1 MNQSAVR
8 AAFAHWLL
16 NERSQPMRQW
26 AGRQGECGDGV
37 ISRMHG
43 GRWTDQ
49 RVSLPGCRGTRTHCT
64 HYTARLPTA
73 AATAAISATII
84 PPALQ
89 YIAYSLPSSHSPRA
103 VHCARC
109 GCQPRPVNPLGRPCC
124 TLRLFDNSS
133 TISDSRHNSTNSL
146 PATTPVTMSYFHSA
160 PLPADTD
167 TATQPPAASS
177 SSHAPL
183 AIIGMACRFPG
194 HSNTPSLF
202 WSNLLANRDCI
213 SPVPSDR
220 WSSSYYHCTDKD
232 APGRIASSR
241 CGFVDGVFEFDY
253 EAFGI
258 NRKEAE
264 NMDPQQKLLLEVALQ
279 ALEDAR
285 IPYRASSTGVY
296 VGIGQAEQLGL
307 STADL
312 EAINAYSVTGSAL
325 SIAAN
330 RLSYV
335 FDLRGPSL
343 SVDTACSSS
352 MTAMHYAKEALRRGE
367 CEYAIVAGVNVLL
380 DPGVMIQF
388 SKLGVLSTDGRCKSF
403 LDSADGYVRS
413 EGCGVVVLTRL
424 ETAQA
429 ASAHIYALLRG
440 TAVNSDGHCSPSLTM
455 PSQQAQMEVF
465 NAALADARVESR
477 DILYAEAH
485 ATGTKVGD
493 PIEANAIG
501 KVLSRGRKRSRPAAK
516 TDDVGHSLGI
526 DELRVDGRMNGY
538 HKNGDEHTNGF
549 YLTTTPPLPSSS
561 SSPHSPLSP
570 SSPSPITSSSAP
582 LLLGAVKSH
591 VGHLETASFMAGL
604 LKCLLM
610 LQHET
615 LVPNHSVDALQSGRV
630 GLNAAIGWDEYGMD
644 VVRRVEQFDS
654 DGALMMVSSFGFGGS
669 NGAAIIEGWK
679 EHVGKQQ
686 HQHHKQSVR
695 ENGQNGHASHG
706 GMNGHSHLNGH
717 AESAAATVKSYPVFA
732 PPPPPY
738 VFLLSAQT
746 AASLDARIAN
756 FKQTV
761 ASPPFAST
769 DSYTISYTLAT
780 RPVHRQLSFCIASS
794 LSSPASL
801 LFSTPRRVLDAPPPP
816 LVWCFSGQ
824 GPQHPDM
831 GRTLY
836 SLHPVFRASIDEMDA
851 LYSAVS
857 GRSLVKDVGVF
868 GSLRGDPQAVYT
880 LQYTLPSLVMLQTA
894 LCDLWRSWGVQP
906 AAVFGHSFGEM
917 AAAYAAGVCNKRQ
930 LIETAYHRAK
940 LLSRIDGN
948 GVMMAVGCSP
958 AQMQPLLDQHI
969 DSAWIAAYNGPS
981 SITVGGTREAIT
993 VIATECAAAGW
1004 FHRILKITNAYHTPL
1019 MRPCKDEALRTFSST
1034 LSGVGSARL
1043 PYFSTVTA
1051 AWKESDFDAQY
1062 TWDGIEGAVHFHEAV
1077 TGCLERFG
1085 ADTVFM
1091 EMSAHPVLSSYL
1103 LECGAKNTTVT
1114 LHRQQHEQESVYR
1127 LFVYLLTMGFPTDF
1141 RTLLPATAALPSF
1154 LPYSFQSVHCHKEDT
1169 NHIYRRTVPNHLP
1182 LASRPLAA
1190 IEPTWQAKVSLPAHP
1205 WTADHVVQGAVV
1217 FPAAGYLEMC
1227 MEVLGG
1233 SCVCDVTIGRA
1244 MIVGEAYRDV
1254 RTVLSVDGS
1263 EVRIYSKKEQW
1274 DSGPWTLH
1282 VTARKPA
1289 IAPLHASSSIS
1300 LPSRPSWTAD
1310 LISRCPV
1317 SYSKKAVYDRF
1328 RSVGLHYGPLFQGVD
1343 SMRVGDGEA
1352 YGVMDIAA
1360 IKRHSSTF
1368 LSHPALLDSCFHV
1381 LLGTIRYLYLPYVPT
1396 SIGQVEWF
1404 VPATEL
1410 TDKLQVYARAR
1421 LEGDKVEG
1429 ELAML
1434 DDAGRMVGQVQ
1445 RMQCTALGQNDKAV
1459 QPTFCARWQSY
1470 AVPSLFIPP
1479 RTASWQ
1485 AIPANVLSYEAALD
1499 AACVQYVRDMM
1510 NRHSSKAP
1518 GMDVQQWPVHRQRY
1532 WNWCQH
1538 LLDSH
1543 PTDPQAVSSL
1553 ASIVASD
1560 PAYPFAKEVEAV
1572 TRAGSNLTQLLS
1584 DPFAVQRVLFAD
1596 SLMSD
1601 IYSTSLTFR
1610 PYVRL
1615 MTELVVSY
1623 FTSHPTR
1630 VIHILELGAGTGALT
1645 CDVLTQLSQQLA
1657 GTGWEG
1663 RIKYYYTDVSMK
1675 FLHDAKPRFAAYP
1688 FIEYCLFNV
1697 DQPSTA
1703 IPPHSLDLILAF
1715 DVLHVSSSLSSSLAS
1730 LQRLLVPNGVLM
1742 SIELTRPWLWTEMFF
1757 GLFQGWW
1764 GMDDGRE
1771 RCWLTEEQWQQTL
1784 CREGWDGVYVVNDKK
1799 ERGGDREFC
1808 HSLITAHARPLS
1820 ALPTTALPSPRP
1832 LHVFDARDPGHDLE
1846 YLLSQS
1852 QQLIALSES
1861 HDFFLLTDDA
1871 QSIPA
1876 PVTTSSGPR
1885 TLPAA
1890 PMQALHVG
1898 FTRTLSNEAS
1908 QHRTYMIDFEA
1919 DMDEGR
1925 RLRWADMLY
1934 AIRHDT
1940 TEREFAIRGGKVYVP
1955 RFVAHTEREPYAINA
1970 DKLGGASVQLL
1981 APFRLEVGTVGQ
1993 LSSLKYHIAHTP
2005 ASLSSNSSATLVPS
2019 FSPLLP
2025 PSPTDVIVRVH
2036 ASALNFKDLMLAL
2049 GMLHNPLGLDRLSL
2063 QFDPPTALGI
2073 EFSGVVEAVGAD
2085 VRGVAVG
2092 HEVFGIGKQCLG
2104 NIVRTHFHLVAR
2116 KPARLSHREA
2126 ASMPIVFATAY
2137 AGLIDKA
2144 RVSAGERVLVHSAA
2158 GGIGQAAIQL
2168 CCVAGAEVIC
2178 TVGSSQKRDY
2188 LRQRYGVTD
2197 FADSHSNA
2205 SWHNDVKRA
2214 TSGRGVDVVINS
2226 LKGDAIPLGLSL
2238 LTVGGRFVE
2247 IGKVDI
2253 LANASLP
2260 MHALLNDISFLSVQ
2274 LDVLMSSNTGRLQT
2288 YLQAVSRMAHD
2299 GTLQPLV
2306 DRVFGCAEVEA
2317 AFRYLMAGQHMGKV
2331 IIDFS
2336 TEAQAALF
2344 TPPPTDATPASLSS
2358 SRIYGPSQP
2367 FSPYHT
2373 YILTGGTGAVGLK
2386 LVQYLAVRGA
2396 RHFLLLSRRGQ
2407 SSVRPSDVAELDKLR
2422 RFGVQL
2428 LLPATDITSLDS
2440 VSDAYAAALQ
2450 AGWPRAVCIF
2460 HLAMVLDDD
2469 TIPRLTEA
2477 RLRPVIAPKVDGALN
2492 LLSVIP
2498 PSDVAS
2504 VVFFS
2509 SAASVLGNSSQA
2521 NYSAANAFLDAYAFR
2536 LSSAG
2541 YQAATVNLGVV
2552 EDVGVL
2558 AEDYKLRQLLI
2569 VKGFTGGLTT
2579 ASICHTVE
2587 AIVRDE
2593 RSSFH
2598 SLIALL
2604 PTSQYLHGSFDWRS
2618 VCATYPILTTRFAH
2632 LVDHTADLS
2641 SSSTAD
2647 AGSTVN
2653 IDSLRALIAGLL
2665 GLSVDQL
2672 DVTEP
2677 LTRQGLDSLLAVE
2690 LSATLKK
2697 RCGGLNVSQME
2708 LLGGMSVEAILEA
2721 GGKGK

>member
-1 MNQSAVR
+1 MSH
-8 AAFAHWLL
+8 FY
-16 NERSQPMRQW
+16 SIP
-26 AGRQGECGDGV
+26 
-37 ISRMHG
+37 
-43 GRWTDQ
+43 
-49 RVSLPGCRGTRTHCT
+49 
-64 HYTARLPTA
+64 LPTA
-73 AATAAISATII
+73 AAATIDPSPTTS
-84 PPALQ
+84 PP
-89 YIAYSLPSSHSPRA
+89 HR
-103 VHCARC
+103 
-109 GCQPRPVNPLGRPCC
+109 
-124 TLRLFDNSS
+124 D
-133 TISDSRHNSTNSL
+133 D
-146 PATTPVTMSYFHSA
+146 
-160 PLPADTD
+160 
-167 TATQPPAASS
+167 
-177 SSHAPL
+177 APL

-202 WSNLLANRDCI
+202 WDNLLSSRDCI
-213 SPVPSDR
+213 SSVPSDR
-220 WSSSYYHCTDKD
+220 WSSSYYQSADKE
-232 APGRIASSR
+232 APGRIASGR
-241 CGFVDGVFEFDY
+241 CGFIDGVFEFEY

-264 NMDPQQKLLLEVALQ
+264 SMDPQQKLLLEVTLQ

-285 IPYRASSTGVY
+285 IPYRASRTGVY

-312 EAINAYSVTGSAL
+312 ESINAYSVTGSAL

-330 RLSYV
+330 RVSYV

-367 CEYAIVAGVNVLL
+367 CDYAIVAGVNVLM

-388 SKLGVLSTDGRCKSF
+388 SKLGVLSADGRCKSF

-413 EGCGVVVLTRL
+413 EGCGVIVLTKL
-424 ETAQA
+424 ETAVA

-440 TAVNSDGHCSPSLTM
+440 TAVNSDGHRSPSLTM
-455 PSQQAQMEVF
+455 PSQQAQMDVF
-465 NAALADARVESR
+465 NEALIDARVEGR
-477 DILYAEAH
+477 DIFYAEAH

-501 KVLSRGRKRSRPAAK
+501 KVLSRGRKRSRPAVKA
-516 TDDVGHSLGI
+516 DEVGHSMGI

-538 HKNGDEHTNGF
+538 HKTAAGDEHTNGIGF
-549 YLTTTPPLPSSS
+549 YLTNTPPLSSSS
-561 SSPHSPLSP
+561 SSPDSPLSP
-570 SSPSPITSSSAP
+570 SSPHSTGSSSSSSAAP

-615 LVPNHSVDALQSGRV
+615 LVPNQSIDALQAGSV
-630 GLNAAIGWDEYGMD
+630 GLNAAIGWDDYSMD
-644 VVRRVEQFDS
+644 VVRRVERFDS
-654 DGALMMVSSFGFGGS
+654 DGALMMISSFGFGGT

-679 EHVGKQQ
+679 GQLARAQ
-686 HQHHKQSVR
+686 RHQKHSTHD
-695 ENGQNGHASHG
+695 NG
-706 GMNGHSHLNGH
+706 LNGH
-717 AESAAATVKSYPVFA
+717 AAHNGTNGHSLLNGHADSAELLVKPQSTSTAA
-732 PPPPPY
+732 PPPPPPY
-738 VFLLSAQT
+738 LFLLSALT
-746 AASLDARIAN
+746 AASLDARIAS

-761 ASPPFAST
+761 VSPPFTSIDPYA
-769 DSYTISYTLAT
+769 ISYTLAT

-794 LSSPASL
+794 LSSPTSF
-801 LFSTPRRVLDAPPPP
+801 LFSAPRRVLDGPPPP

-836 SLHPVFRASIDEMDA
+836 TLHPVFRASIDEMDE

-857 GRSLVKDVGVF
+857 GHSLVKDVGVF
-868 GSLRGDPQAVYT
+868 GSVRGDPQAVYT

-894 LCDLWRSWGVQP
+894 LCDLWRSWGVRP

-948 GVMMAVGCSP
+948 GVMMAVGCSS
-958 AQMQPLLDQHI
+958 AQIQPLLDQHV

-981 SITVGGTREAIT
+981 SITVGGTREAINA
-993 VIATECAAAGW
+993 IAAECATAGW
-1004 FHRILKITNAYHTPL
+1004 FHRVLKITNAYHTPL
-1019 MRPCKDEALRTFSST
+1019 MRPCKDDALRTFSST
-1034 LSGVGSARL
+1034 LSGVGDAQL

-1051 AWKESDFDAQY
+1051 AWKESAFDAQY

-1077 TGCLERFG
+1077 TACIERYG
-1085 ADTVFM
+1085 SDTVFM

-1114 LHRQQHEQESVYR
+1114 LHRQQHEQESVHR
-1127 LFVYLLTMGFPTDF
+1127 LWVYLLTMGFPVDF
-1141 RTLLPATAALPSF
+1141 RSLLPATAALPSF

-1169 NHIYRRTVPNHLP
+1169 NHVYRRTVPNHLP

-1190 IEPTWQAKVSLPAHP
+1190 IEPTWQAKVSLPAYP

-1227 MEVLGG
+1227 MEVLGSG
-1233 SCVCDVTIGRA
+1233 CVCDVVIGRA
-1244 MIVGEAYRDV
+1244 MIVAEACRDV

-1282 VTARKPA
+1282 VTARRPA
-1289 IAPLHASSSIS
+1289 IASLHSSSSASSPS
-1300 LPSRPSWTAD
+1300 LPSRPSWTVD
-1310 LISRCPV
+1310 LVSRCGV

-1360 IKRHSSTF
+1360 IKRHSSAF

-1396 SIGQVEWF
+1396 CIGRVEWF
-1404 VPATEL
+1404 VPAAEL
-1410 TDKLQVYARAR
+1410 TDLLHVYARAR

-1429 ELAML
+1429 ELVML
-1434 DDAGRMVGQVQ
+1434 DEAGRVVGQVL

-1470 AVPSLFIPP
+1470 AVPSLFVPP

-1485 AIPANVLSYEAALD
+1485 AIPDNVLSYEAALD

-1510 NRHSSKAP
+1510 DQHSSKAP
-1518 GMDVQQWPVHRQRY
+1518 GMDVQQWPLHRQRY
-1532 WNWCQH
+1532 WKWCQQ

-1543 PTDPQAVSSL
+1543 PTNEQAISTL
-1553 ASIVASD
+1553 ASTIASD
-1560 PAYPFAKEVEAV
+1560 PAYPFAKEAEAIS
-1572 TRAGSNLTQLLS
+1572 RAGSNLTQLLS
-1584 DPFAVQRVLFAD
+1584 DPFAVQRVLFSD

-1601 IYSTSLTFR
+1601 IYSSSLTFR

-1615 MTELVVSY
+1615 MSELIVAY
-1623 FTSHPTR
+1623 FATHPSR
-1630 VIHILELGAGTGALT
+1630 VIHILEMGAGTGALT
-1645 CDVLTQLSQQLA
+1645 WDVLTLLSEQLA

-1663 RIKYYYTDVSMK
+1663 RIKYYYSDVSMK
-1675 FLHDAKPRFAAYP
+1675 FLNDARPRFAAFP

-1697 DQPSTA
+1697 DQPSTV

-1715 DVLHVSSSLSSSLAS
+1715 DVLHVSSSLSESLSS

-1742 SIELTRPWLWTEMFF
+1742 CIELTRPWVWTEMFF

-1764 GMDDGRE
+1764 GMADGRE
-1771 RCWLTEEQWQQTL
+1771 RCWLTDEQWQHTL
-1784 CREGWDGVYVVNDKK
+1784 CQQGWDGVYVINDKK
-1799 ERGGDREFC
+1799 QRGGGREFC

-1820 ALPTTALPSPRP
+1820 ALPSSALPSPRP

-1852 QQLIALSES
+1852 QQLISLSEP

-1871 QSIPA
+1871 QSIPS
-1876 PVTTSSGPR
+1876 PLTTSSAPR

-1898 FTRTLSNEAS
+1898 FTRTLSNEAT

-1919 DMDEGR
+1919 DMDDER
-1925 RLRWADMLY
+1925 RLQWADMLY

-1940 TEREFAIRGGKVYVP
+1940 IEREFAIRGGEVYVP
-1955 RFVAHTEREPYAINA
+1955 RFVVYREKEPDAISPE
-1970 DKLGGASVQLL
+1970 KLSGNVLQLP
-1981 APFRLEVGTVGQ
+1981 PFRLEVDTVGQ
-1993 LSSLKYHIAHTP
+1993 LSSLRYRVAPQP
-2005 ASLSSNSSATLVPS
+2005 ASSPSSPPS
-2019 FSPLLP
+2019 LL

-2073 EFSGVVEAVGAD
+2073 EFSGMVEAVGAE
-2085 VRGVAVG
+2085 VRGLAVG
-2092 HEVFGIGKQCLG
+2092 DAVFGIGKQCLG
-2104 NIVRTHFHLVAR
+2104 NVVRTHFQLVAR

-2137 AGLIDKA
+2137 AGLMDKA

-2168 CCVAGAEVIC
+2168 CRAAGAEVIC
-2178 TVGSSQKRDY
+2178 TVGSAQKRDY

-2205 SWHNDVKRA
+2205 SWHDDVKRV
-2214 TSGRGVDVVINS
+2214 TQSRGVDVVINS

-2253 LANASLP
+2253 LANTPLP
-2260 MHALLNDISFLSVQ
+2260 MKALLNDISFLSVQ
-2274 LDVLMSSNTGRLQT
+2274 LDVLMTSNTARLQS
-2288 YLQAVSRMAHD
+2288 YLQAVSRMADD

-2306 DRVFGCAEVEA
+2306 DKVYGCAEVEA

-2336 TEAQAALF
+2336 ADAQAALLSPSIPL
-2344 TPPPTDATPASLSS
+2344 TTTSTTAPSASIVSTCPPSLSS
-2358 SRIYGPSQP
+2358 SSTTSIYAASHP

-2396 RHFLLLSRRGQ
+2396 RHFLLLSRRGR
-2407 SSVRPSDVAELDKLR
+2407 SSVRPSEMAELNALR
-2422 RFGVQL
+2422 QFGVQL

-2440 VSDAYAAALQ
+2440 VSDAYAAALR
-2450 AGWPRAVCIF
+2450 AGWPRSTCIF

-2469 TIPRLTEA
+2469 PIPRLTEA
-2477 RLRPVIAPKVDGALN
+2477 RLQPVIAPKVIGIVN

-2498 PSDVAS
+2498 PTDVS
-2504 VVFFS
+2504 SLVFFS

-2536 LSSAG
+2536 LSAAG
-2541 YQAATVNLGVV
+2541 YKAATINLGVV

-2569 VKGFTGGLTT
+2569 VKGFTAGLTT
-2579 ASICHTVE
+2579 PSICHTVE
-2587 AIVRDE
+2587 AIARDE
-2593 RSSFH
+2593 RPAYHTS
-2598 SLIALL
+2598 IALL
-2604 PTSQYLHGSFDWRS
+2604 PTYQYLHGSFDWRS
-2618 VCATYPILTTRFAH
+2618 VCATYPILTSRFAH
-2632 LVDHTADLS
+2632 LVDQTADS
-2641 SSSTAD
+2641 SSSSSASD
-2647 AGSTVN
+2647 AATVVN
-2653 IDSLRALIAGLL
+2653 LDTLRALIAGLL
-2665 GLSVDQL
+2665 GLSVEQL
-2672 DVTEP
+2672 DVSEA

-2708 LLGGMSVEAILEA
+2708 LLGGMSVEAIVEVA
-2721 GGKGK
+2721 EKAK

>member
-1 MNQSAVR
+1 MSH
-8 AAFAHWLL
+8 FY
-16 NERSQPMRQW
+16 S
-26 AGRQGECGDGV
+26 
-37 ISRMHG
+37 
-43 GRWTDQ
+43 
-49 RVSLPGCRGTRTHCT
+49 
-64 HYTARLPTA
+64 
-73 AATAAISATII
+73 I
-84 PPALQ
+84 P
-89 YIAYSLPSSHSPRA
+89 LPSP
-103 VHCARC
+103 
-109 GCQPRPVNPLGRPCC
+109 P
-124 TLRLFDNSS
+124 
-133 TISDSRHNSTNSL
+133 
-146 PATTPVTMSYFHSA
+146 
-160 PLPADTD
+160 D
-167 TATQPPAASS
+167 TAPQPSRAPTGDN
-177 SSHAPL
+177 APL

-194 HSNTPSLF
+194 HSNTPALF
-202 WSNLLANRDCI
+202 WSHLLANRDCI
-213 SPVPSDR
+213 SSVPADR
-220 WSSSYYHCTDKD
+220 WSDSYYHSADKD
-232 APGRIASSR
+232 SPGRIASSR
-241 CGFVDGVFEFDY
+241 CGFIDGVFEFDY

-258 NRKEAE
+258 NKKEAE
-264 NMDPQQKLLLEVALQ
+264 NMDPQQKLLLEVTLQ

-285 IPYRASSTGVY
+285 IPYRASRTGVY

-312 EAINAYSVTGSAL
+312 ESINAYSVTGSAL

-352 MTAMHYAKEALRRGE
+352 MTAMHFAKEALRRGE
-367 CEYAIVAGVNVLL
+367 CDYAIVAGVNVLL

-388 SKLGVLSTDGRCKSF
+388 SKLGVLSADGRCKSF
-403 LDSADGYVRS
+403 LDSADGYVRA
-413 EGCGVVVLTRL
+413 EGCGVIVLSKL
-424 ETAQA
+424 DAAQA
-429 ASAHIYALLRG
+429 ASSHIYALLRG
-440 TAVNSDGHCSPSLTM
+440 TAVNSDGHRSPSLTM
-455 PSQQAQMEVF
+455 PSQQAQMDVF
-465 NAALADARVESR
+465 HEALSDARVEGR

-501 KVLSRGRKRSRPAAK
+501 KVLSRGRKRSRPAVKA
-516 TDDVGHSLGI
+516 DDGGHSSMPI

-549 YLTTTPPLPSSS
+549 YLTNTPPLSSSS

-570 SSPSPITSSSAP
+570 SSPTPTTSSSSSS

-615 LVPNHSVDALQSGRV
+615 LVPNQSIDALLDGSV
-630 GLNAAIGWDEYGMD
+630 GLNAAIGWDEYSMD
-644 VVRRVEQFDS
+644 VVRRVEHFDS

-679 EHVGKQQ
+679 GRIGKAQ
-686 HQHHKQSVR
+686 QHHKHSAR
-695 ENGQNGHASHG
+695 ENGLNGHTSPN

-717 AESAAATVKSYPVFA
+717 EENAAVPTKPSSTSGSAPLA
-732 PPPPPY
+732 PPY
-738 VFLLSAQT
+738 LFLLSAQT
-746 AASLDARIAN
+746 STSLDARIAD
-756 FKQTV
+756 FKQIV
-761 ASPPFAST
+761 ASPPFSSI
-769 DSYTISYTLAT
+769 DPYTVSYTLAT

-794 LSSPASL
+794 LSSPTSL
-801 LFSTPRRVLDAPPPP
+801 LFSSPRRVLDGSPPP

-836 SLHPVFRASIDEMDA
+836 ALHPVFRASIDEMDG
-851 LYSAVS
+851 LYTTVS
-857 GRSLVKDVGVF
+857 GHSLVKDVGVF
-868 GSLRGDPQAVYT
+868 GSVRGDPQAVYT

-894 LCDLWRSWGVQP
+894 LCDLWRSWGVRP

-958 AQMQPLLDQHI
+958 AQIQPLLDQHVG
-969 DSAWIAAYNGPS
+969 SAWIAAYNGPS
-981 SITVGGTREAIT
+981 SITVGGTRDAVTAI
-993 VIATECAAAGW
+993 AAECATAGW
-1004 FHRILKITNAYHTPL
+1004 FHRVLKITNAYHTPL

-1034 LSGVGSARL
+1034 LSGVGSAQL

-1077 TGCLERFG
+1077 AACIERYG
-1085 ADTVFM
+1085 SDTVFM

-1103 LECGAKNTTVT
+1103 IECGAKNTTVT

-1127 LFVYLLTMGFPTDF
+1127 LLVYLLTTGFPIDF
-1141 RTLLPATAALPSF
+1141 RTLLPTTTALPSF
-1154 LPYSFQSVHCHKEDT
+1154 LPYSFQSVYCHKEDT
-1169 NHIYRRTVPNHLP
+1169 NHIHRRTVPNHLP
-1182 LASRPLAA
+1182 LASRPITA

-1233 SCVCDVTIGRA
+1233 SCVCDVVIGRA
-1244 MIVGEAYRDV
+1244 MIVGDTYRDV

-1289 IAPLHASSSIS
+1289 AASLHSLSSSASSPL
-1300 LPSRPSWTAD
+1300 LPTRPSWTTD
-1310 LISRCPV
+1310 LVSRCPV
-1317 SYSKKAVYDRF
+1317 SFSKKAVYDRF
-1328 RSVGLHYGPLFQGVD
+1328 RSVGLLYGPLFQGVQ

-1396 SIGQVEWF
+1396 SIGRVEWF

-1410 TDKLQVYARAR
+1410 TDLLHVYARAR

-1429 ELAML
+1429 ELVML
-1434 DDAGRMVGQVQ
+1434 DEAGRVVGQVLH
-1445 RMQCTALGQNDKAV
+1445 MQCTALGQNDKAV

-1470 AVPSLFIPP
+1470 AVPSLFVPQ
-1479 RTASWQ
+1479 RSVSWQ

-1499 AACVQYVRDMM
+1499 AACVQYIRDMM
-1510 NRHSSKAP
+1510 DSHSSKAP
-1518 GMDVQQWPVHRQRY
+1518 GMDVQQWPLHRQRY
-1532 WNWCQH
+1532 WKWCQQ

-1543 PTDPQAVSSL
+1543 PADPQSVSSL
-1553 ASIVASD
+1553 ASIVSSD
-1560 PAYPFAKEVEAV
+1560 PAYPFAKEAEAI

-1584 DPFAVQRVLFAD
+1584 DPFAVQRVLFSD

-1601 IYSTSLTFR
+1601 IYSNSLSFR

-1615 MTELVVSY
+1615 MSELVVSY
-1623 FTSHPTR
+1623 FTAHPTR
-1630 VIHILELGAGTGALT
+1630 VIHVLEMGAGTGALT
-1645 CDVLTQLSQQLA
+1645 YDVLTQLSQQLA
-1657 GTGWEG
+1657 GSGWEG

-1675 FLHDAKPRFAAYP
+1675 FLNDARPRFAAYP

-1697 DQPSTA
+1697 DQPSTT

-1715 DVLHVSSSLSSSLAS
+1715 DVLHVSSVLSDSLAS

-1742 SIELTRPWLWTEMFF
+1742 CIELTRPWVWTEMFF

-1764 GMDDGRE
+1764 GMADGRE

-1784 CREGWDGVYVVNDKK
+1784 RQEGWDGVYVINDKK
-1799 ERGGDREFC
+1799 ERRDGREFC
-1808 HSLITAHARPLS
+1808 HSLITAHSRPLS
-1820 ALPTTALPSPRP
+1820 ALPASVLPSPRP

-1852 QQLIALSES
+1852 QQLIALSEP

-1871 QSIPA
+1871 QNVPA
-1876 PVTTSSGPR
+1876 PHTTSSAPR

-1898 FTRTLSNEAS
+1898 FTRTLSNEAT
-1908 QHRTYMIDFEA
+1908 QHRTYLIDFEA
-1919 DMDEGR
+1919 DTDDDR
-1925 RLRWADMLY
+1925 RLQWADMLY

-1940 TEREFAIRGGKVYVP
+1940 TEREFAIRGGEVYVP
-1955 RFVAHTEREPYAINA
+1955 RFVAYKEHEQVAISA
-1970 DKLGGASVQLL
+1970 GRLGGDVQQMP
-1981 APFRLEVGTVGQ
+1981 PFRLEVDTVGQ
-1993 LSSLKYHIAHTP
+1993 LSSLNYHIAHTP
-2005 ASLSSNSSATLVPS
+2005 VSSLSHSSSASAPS
-2019 FSPLLP
+2019 SPSSLP
-2025 PSPTDVIVRVH
+2025 SRPTDVIVRVH
-2036 ASALNFKDLMLAL
+2036 ASALNFKDLMLSL
-2049 GMLHNPLGLDRLSL
+2049 GMLHNPLGVDRLSL

-2073 EFSGVVEAVGAD
+2073 EFSGVVEAVGVD
-2085 VRGVAVG
+2085 VHGLAVG
-2092 HEVFGIGKQCLG
+2092 DEVFGIGKQCLG
-2104 NIVRTHFHLVAR
+2104 NVVRTHFHLVAR

-2126 ASMPIVFATAY
+2126 ASMPIVFSTAY
-2137 AGLIDKA
+2137 AGLVDKA

-2168 CCVAGAEVIC
+2168 CRAAGAEVIC

-2188 LRQRYGVTD
+2188 LRQRYGVSD
-2197 FADSHSNA
+2197 FADSHSNT
-2205 SWHNDVKRA
+2205 SWHDDVQRI
-2214 TSGRGVDVVINS
+2214 TNNRGVDVVINS
-2226 LKGDAIPLGLSL
+2226 LKGDAIPLGMSL

-2253 LANASLP
+2253 LANAPLP

-2274 LDVLMSSNTGRLQT
+2274 LDVLMTSNTGRLHT
-2288 YLQAVSRMAHD
+2288 YLQAVSRLAED

-2306 DRVFGCAEVEA
+2306 DKVYGCAEVEA

-2336 TEAQAALF
+2336 SDAQRALLSSR
-2344 TPPPTDATPASLSS
+2344 PPSNTITPASASSPPLVVSASPPPCSS
-2358 SRIYGPSQP
+2358 SIYPPSQP

-2373 YILTGGTGAVGLK
+2373 YILTGGMGAVGLK
-2386 LVQYLAVRGA
+2386 LVQYLAMRGA

-2407 SSVRPSDVAELDKLR
+2407 SSVRPSELAELNALR

-2428 LLPATDITSLDS
+2428 LLPATDITSVDS

-2450 AGWPRAVCIF
+2450 AGWPRSTFIF

-2469 TIPRLTEA
+2469 PIARLTEA
-2477 RLRPVIAPKVDGALN
+2477 RLQPVIAPKVDGIIN

-2498 PSDVAS
+2498 PTDVAS
-2504 VVFFS
+2504 LVFFS

-2521 NYSAANAFLDAYAFR
+2521 NYSAANRFPGR
-2536 LSSAG
+2536 
-2541 YQAATVNLGVV
+2541 
-2552 EDVGVL
+2552 
-2558 AEDYKLRQLLI
+2558 
-2569 VKGFTGGLTT
+2569 
-2579 ASICHTVE
+2579 
-2587 AIVRDE
+2587 VR
-2593 RSSFH
+2593 
-2598 SLIALL
+2598 L
-2604 PTSQYLHGSFDWRS
+2604 PTVLCRLPGCHY
-2618 VCATYPILTTRFAH
+2618 
-2632 LVDHTADLS
+2632 
-2641 SSSTAD
+2641 
-2647 AGSTVN
+2647 
-2653 IDSLRALIAGLL
+2653 
-2665 GLSVDQL
+2665 
-2672 DVTEP
+2672 
-2677 LTRQGLDSLLAVE
+2677 
-2690 LSATLKK
+2690 
-2697 RCGGLNVSQME
+2697 
-2708 LLGGMSVEAILEA
+2708 
-2721 GGKGK
+2721 